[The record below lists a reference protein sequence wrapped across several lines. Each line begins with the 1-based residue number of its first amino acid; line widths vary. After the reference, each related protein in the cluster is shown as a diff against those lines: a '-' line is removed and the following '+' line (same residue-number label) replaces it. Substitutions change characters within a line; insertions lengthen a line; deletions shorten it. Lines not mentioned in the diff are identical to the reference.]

1 MYLYEEYAKRFLISS
16 PIIKRCDKSVVFLRS
31 NQILMI
37 EKKLNFNQPDS
48 YKLSICIPNKHNNH
62 NFSFFKVLFCEEI
75 EWNNYEKI
83 ILDLCYKNNEALEN
97 YEEIF
102 IRSWEVFLSYNDF
115 YFSKNINFNILYQ
128 TIDFNNENRI
138 KDIEGFILY
147 LKNNNDYYYEMWLDM
162 NKVVDNYSYW
172 LAKLINSKSCY

>member
-83 ILDLCYKNNEALEN
+83 ILDLCAFTGASWFLISNLAVKNVL
-97 YEEIF
+97 
-102 IRSWEVFLSYNDF
+102 RLC
-115 YFSKNINFNILYQ
+115 
-128 TIDFNNENRI
+128 
-138 KDIEGFILY
+138 
-147 LKNNNDYYYEMWLDM
+147 
-162 NKVVDNYSYW
+162 NK
-172 LAKLINSKSCY
+172 